1 MHSRTPTSTPLPY
14 TAPFRSEPGSR
25 DPSRRRSGE
34 ETSPAAEEIIDDVL
48 EARVFV
54 TRIAVDKND
63 AETIAF
69 FLHQGE
75 VRLCSTDIA
84 RQDHDFPFGIGC
96 DCEAESWP
104 AAASSTRKS
113 RSPSRGLTSCA
124 GKGGSGCS
132 QRTSRRIEAFSAPAT
147 RKSARRAA
155 SSTGRV
161 RVMRLEPNLGT
172 VGVLTQREVARR
184 SLEPGTGEA
193 ADPSCPRPRRIK

>member
-75 VRLCSTDIA
+75 IGRAQRLN
-84 RQDHDFPFGIGC
+84 
-96 DCEAESWP
+96 
-104 AAASSTRKS
+104 SSHANISYAVFCLKKKKKNT
-113 RSPSRGLTSCA
+113 
-124 GKGGSGCS
+124 
-132 QRTSRRIEAFSAPAT
+132 
-147 RKSARRAA
+147 
-155 SSTGRV
+155 
-161 RVMRLEPNLGT
+161 
-172 VGVLTQREVARR
+172 
-184 SLEPGTGEA
+184 
-193 ADPSCPRPRRIK
+193 